1 MIDNSLTLT
10 SLFAFILALAVA
22 FAATPAVKML
32 AIRIKAVDVPRDSRR
47 MHKTPIPRLGGLA
60 IFLGFLVSILIFG
73 RTGPQ
78 MAAILV
84 GAILLVAL
92 GMVDDVVALKP
103 GIKFLGQIVAA
114 LIPTLAGV
122 VITRFTNPFSA
133 GGYFNLGIFS
143 IPVTILWIVG
153 ITNAVNFI
161 DGLDGLACGVS
172 AIATVTMFV
181 IAVLYSEYQIA
192 LMMAALAGACLG
204 FLPYNMNPAKIFMG
218 DTGSMFLGYILAVTS
233 IQGLF
238 KFYAVISF
246 AVPFILLGLP
256 IFDTAF
262 AIIRRLAHGQS
273 PLQADRGHV
282 HHRLID
288 LGFDQKQSV
297 AILYAFSAVLG
308 LTAVLL
314 ATTNEAKLVILALAV
329 LICFFLGM
337 SLMTM
342 EKRHQKEEQARLD
355 DLCHELEEK
364 DAREAAVDAAKDAFS
379 VETGETG
386 KREGEDKQ

>member
-32 AIRIKAVDVPRDSRR
+32 AIRIKAVDVPRDSHR

-355 DLCHELEEK
+355 ELCHELEEK

-379 VETGETG
+379 AETGETG
-386 KREGEDKQ
+386 KREDKQ

>member
-355 DLCHELEEK
+355 ELCHELEEK

-379 VETGETG
+379 AETGETD
-386 KREGEDKQ
+386 KREDKQ

>member
-1 MIDNSLTLT
+1 MFRFDENLTL
-10 SLFAFILALAVA
+10 SCLFAFIVALGVA
-22 FAATPAVKML
+22 FASTPAVKML
-32 AIRIKAVDVPRDSRR
+32 AIRIKAVDVPKDNRR
-47 MHKTPIPRLGGLA
+47 MHKVPIPRMGGLA
-60 IFLGFLVSILIFG
+60 IFAAFLISSILFIPM
-73 RTGPQ
+73 TGQ
-78 MAAILV
+78 FRAILI
-84 GAILLVAL
+84 GALLLVVL
-92 GMVDDVVALKP
+92 GIVDDIVALDAK
-103 GIKFLGQIVAA
+103 IKFVGQIVAA
-114 LIPTLAGV
+114 LIPALSGV
-122 VITRFTNPFSA
+122 VIQGFGNPFIA
-133 GGYFNLGIFS
+133 NDYVPLGILT

-172 AIATVTMFV
+172 AIATVTMLV
-181 IAVLYSEYQIA
+181 IALLYSEIQIA

-256 IFDTAF
+256 IFDTGF
-262 AIIRRLAHGQS
+262 AIVRRLLKGQS

-297 AILYAFSAVLG
+297 AILYAFSALMG
-308 LTAVLL
+308 LTAVIL
-314 ATTNEAKLVILALAV
+314 ARTNETRLIFLAIAV
-329 LICFFLGM
+329 LVCFFLAM
-337 SLMTM
+337 SLMSF
-342 EKRHQKEEQARLD
+342 EKRHSKREQAQAAPD
-355 DLCHELEEK
+355 EMQKAANEEK
-364 DAREAAVDAAKDAFS
+364 Q
-379 VETGETG
+379 
-386 KREGEDKQ
+386 EGDPS

>member
-78 MAAILV
+78 MAAFLV

-386 KREGEDKQ
+386 KREDKQ

>member
-143 IPVTILWIVG
+143 VPVTILWIVG

-355 DLCHELEEK
+355 ELCHELEEK

-386 KREGEDKQ
+386 KREDKQ

>member
-355 DLCHELEEK
+355 ELCHELEEK

-379 VETGETG
+379 AETGETG
-386 KREGEDKQ
+386 KREDKQ

>member
-60 IFLGFLVSILIFG
+60 IFFGFLVSILIFG

-355 DLCHELEEK
+355 ELCHELEEK

-386 KREGEDKQ
+386 KREDKQ